1 MTEAELNKVKNFVN
15 ERRRYIK
22 DPQHGF
28 FHLLRV
34 AHYAQKIVETLDV
47 EGKIDLN
54 LLLAACF
61 LHDINHTYFS
71 PGLFNYFLERRR
83 LKKVLPE
90 VLAQLNIN
98 ADEKKIIENA
108 IYLSP
113 FSFPFK
119 MLNPNGNLYTKI
131 LQDADTLDFFSKERE
146 ESFKKAKK
154 KVIFYALLGL
164 FSKYALIYGRKNIYN
179 YLNFS
184 EVANESY
191 VQKN

>member
-1 MTEAELNKVKNFVN
+1 MKFEN
-15 ERRRYIK
+15 
-22 DPQHGF
+22 
-28 FHLLRV
+28 
-34 AHYAQKIVETLDV
+34 
-47 EGKIDLN
+47 KIDLN

-71 PGLFNYFLERRR
+71 PGLLNYFLEKRR
-83 LKKVLPE
+83 LKKVLPG
-90 VLAQLNIN
+90 VLAQLNID

-108 IYLSP
+108 IYSSP

-179 YLNFS
+179 YLKVQNLQSFFS
-184 EVANESY
+184 QDLVHN
-191 VQKN
+191 QLK

>member
-1 MTEAELNKVKNFVN
+1 VTEGQLNKVKSFVN
-15 ERRRYIK
+15 ERRKYIK

-34 AHYAQKIVETLDV
+34 AHFAKKIVKTLNV
-47 EGKIDLN
+47 ENKIDVN

-61 LHDINHTYFS
+61 LHDINHTFYS

-90 VLAQLNIN
+90 VLNKLNIDI
-98 ADEKKIIENA
+98 DERKIIENA
-108 IYLSP
+108 VYRSP

-119 MLNPNGNLYTKI
+119 MLNPNGDLYTKI
-131 LQDADTLDFFSKERE
+131 LQDADTLDFFSRQRE
-146 ESFKKAKK
+146 KSFNKAKK

-164 FSKYALIYGRKNIYN
+164 FSKYPLVFGRKNIAN
-179 YLNFS
+179 YLNLK
-184 EVANESY
+184 EVANEPY
-191 VQKN
+191 VPKG